1 MTLVCTTV
9 SQYPLFL
16 EDDPPDSTM
25 LYVREVCDT
34 MSNVDSVMHEVGC
47 TEICW
52 VSPTKNQSVK
62 NSEEKILRTYYLCS
76 KSSSCQADFDTPQ
89 STDLFIASSFH
100 ICYIHYPSRIQR
112 NKLNTAEWSLPST
125 IT

>member
-1 MTLVCTTV
+1 M

-47 TEICW
+47 TEICA
-52 VSPTKNQSVK
+52 TKNQSVK
-62 NSEEKILRTYYLCS
+62 NSEENLEKDSPYVLNS
-76 KSSSCQADFDTPQ
+76 AF
-89 STDLFIASSFH
+89 ST
-100 ICYIHYPSRIQR
+100 CV
-112 NKLNTAEWSLPST
+112 
-125 IT
+125 